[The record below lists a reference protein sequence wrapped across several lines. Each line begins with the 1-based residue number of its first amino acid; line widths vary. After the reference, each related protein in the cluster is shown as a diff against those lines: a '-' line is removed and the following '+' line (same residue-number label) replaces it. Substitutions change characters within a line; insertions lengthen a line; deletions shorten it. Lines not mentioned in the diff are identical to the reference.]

1 MAEKNMIVALI
12 ISFIFTGLGIAYAGD
27 VKKGVILFA
36 IGVVLNI
43 LGMWVSMIFSYISI
57 IVWIVALYLTY
68 QEVKAVNGE

>member
-43 LGMWVSMIFSYISI
+43 LGMWVSLIFSYISI